1 MVFEKLGFKT
11 NFVNQ
16 IKRLLC
22 NQEPCI
28 INSGSTTKYFNFK
41 KGAPHGDPTSVYL
54 SINSLEVPFIFYLEN
69 SNIKGIIYFDAFL
82 YTACA
87 EDSVSN
93 YSLLYLDLN

>member
-28 INSGSTTKYFNFK
+28 INCGSTTKYFNFK
-41 KGAPHGDPTSVYL
+41 KGAPQGDPTSVYL
-54 SINSLEVPFIFYLEN
+54 SINSLEVHSFF
-69 SNIKGIIYFDAFL
+69 
-82 YTACA
+82 T
-87 EDSVSN
+87 
-93 YSLLYLDLN
+93 